1 MINISSIKIHMYCPM
16 KLYLKTHVDISQND
30 EYQLYNEIKNLK
42 IDIQDLLQKN
52 MRKLNKT
59 MNLDEIETALGQ
71 NITTYTQNNI
81 DTIKNLK
88 LGITQEQTD
97 EIADETYFNIKIL
110 ALKAKKAMNILD
122 KDGMEIVEM
131 FFPNCMYSYL
141 MKDKQLD
148 LVGICDKIEIID
160 GKYYPISFKSSK
172 PPLKGTWDGDA
183 IELAA
188 NAILI
193 EEEFDTEVFVGFVK
207 YSKIDDKRP
216 VIMDM
221 NLRKGLFSVLNEVK
235 EIIINKKIP
244 KVKINEKKCRNC
256 EYYAI
261 CTKD

>member
-1 MINISSIKIHMYCPM
+1 MHMYCPM
-16 KLYLKTHVDISQND
+16 KLYLKTHVDISQNN

-52 MRKLNKT
+52 MRKLKKN
-59 MNLDEIETALGQ
+59 MDLNEIETALSQ
-71 NITTYTQNNI
+71 NIAAYTENNI

-88 LGITQEQTD
+88 LDITQEQIG
-97 EIADETYFNIKIL
+97 EITDETYFNIKIL
-110 ALKAKKAMNILD
+110 SLKANILD
-122 KDGMEIVEM
+122 KNGMEIVEM

-172 PPLKGTWDGDA
+172 PPLKGIWDSDA

>member
-1 MINISSIKIHMYCPM
+1 MW
-16 KLYLKTHVDISQND
+16 QN
-30 EYQLYNEIKNLK
+30 
-42 IDIQDLLQKN
+42 
-52 MRKLNKT
+52 
-59 MNLDEIETALGQ
+59 
-71 NITTYTQNNI
+71 
-81 DTIKNLK
+81 
-88 LGITQEQTD
+88 
-97 EIADETYFNIKIL
+97 
-110 ALKAKKAMNILD
+110 
-122 KDGMEIVEM
+122 
-131 FFPNCMYSYL
+131 
-141 MKDKQLD
+141 
-148 LVGICDKIEIID
+148 
-160 GKYYPISFKSSK
+160 KYYPISFKSSK
-172 PPLKGTWDGDA
+172 PPLKGTWDSDA

>member
-1 MINISSIKIHMYCPM
+1 M
-16 KLYLKTHVDISQND
+16 KFLHLI
-30 EYQLYNEIKNLK
+30 
-42 IDIQDLLQKN
+42 
-52 MRKLNKT
+52 
-59 MNLDEIETALGQ
+59 
-71 NITTYTQNNI
+71 
-81 DTIKNLK
+81 
-88 LGITQEQTD
+88 
-97 EIADETYFNIKIL
+97 
-110 ALKAKKAMNILD
+110 
-122 KDGMEIVEM
+122 
-131 FFPNCMYSYL
+131 
-141 MKDKQLD
+141 
-148 LVGICDKIEIID
+148 
-160 GKYYPISFKSSK
+160 YPISFKIQN
-172 PPLKGTWDGDA
+172 PPLKGIWDSDA